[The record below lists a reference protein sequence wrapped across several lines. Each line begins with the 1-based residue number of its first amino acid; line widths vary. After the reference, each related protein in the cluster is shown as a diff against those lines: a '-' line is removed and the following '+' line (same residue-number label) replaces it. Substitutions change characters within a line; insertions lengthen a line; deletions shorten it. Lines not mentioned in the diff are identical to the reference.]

1 MIDSTLYESIIN
13 RSQFLEGVYQNKKAQ
28 QEQIDKT
35 VSKLKDDKDT
45 LDKTEK
51 VLKFL
56 MDKLVKKDLSKM
68 DALITYGLKSVYPD
82 RNIQFKSE
90 LQERGKKI
98 WIDLQTLS
106 DNNLMD
112 SKVKSSVHVI
122 ESFLLRLLCIIKL
135 KRSRLMLMDETFSA
149 VDNEYIEN
157 LSSLI
162 NELCKKLHMDVI
174 LVTHNMGF
182 LEYADHSYRI
192 LKKAN
197 NVEVVPTT

>member
-1 MIDSTLYESIIN
+1 MDTTFYESIIN

-35 VSKLKDDKDT
+35 VSKLKGDKDT

-82 RNIQFKSE
+82 RDIRFRSE

-112 SKVKSSVHVI
+112 SKVKGSVHVI

-162 NELCKKLHMDVI
+162 NELCKKLHMDVL

-182 LEYADHSYRI
+182 LDYANHTYRI

-197 NVEVVPTT
+197 TVEVVSTT

>member
-1 MIDSTLYESIIN
+1 MDSTLYESIIN
-13 RSQFLEGVYQNKKAQ
+13 RSQFLEGVYQSKKSQ
-28 QEQIDKT
+28 QETADAT
-35 VSKLKDDKDT
+35 VSKLRKNKDT

-68 DALITYGLKSVYPD
+68 DALITYGLKSVYSD
-82 RNIQFKSE
+82 RDIQFRSD

-106 DNNLMD
+106 NGNLLD
-112 SKVKSSVHVI
+112 SKAKSSVHVV

-135 KRSRLMLMDETFSA
+135 KRSRLMLMDETFAA

-157 LSSLI
+157 LSGLL
-162 NELCKKLHMDVI
+162 NELCKKLGMDI
-174 LVTHNMGF
+174 LLVTHNMGF
-182 LEYADHSYRI
+182 LEYAQHSYKI
-192 LKKAN
+192 LKKSDT
-197 NVEVVPTT
+197 VEVVKVS